1 MNSKKTLR
9 IVNVNFFCASL
20 RDVRRSKFGIR
31 NSKFTRAF
39 TLIEIMVAVTILTLL
54 LAAVYSSWMLILRAT
69 KVGGEAAAQ
78 VQRRRIAVRTIED
91 ALMCAESFQASIQ
104 YYTFIAQGGSEPLL
118 SFAARLPDDFPRN
131 GRFGGFN
138 SRRVTFTVEAG
149 PDSEK
154 DLVLRQNPILMD
166 MDEDEQNHPLVLA
179 RNVKSFAV
187 ECWDTNSANW
197 VDEWDYTNQIP
208 PMVRFSLVLGGN
220 KNGNNFGNAGV
231 ESAVTRVV
239 AFPSGTVPLAAQT
252 QSASSGGPHPSIP
265 HGVGSG
271 GTKPQ

>member
-1 MNSKKTLR
+1 
-9 IVNVNFFCASL
+9 
-20 RDVRRSKFGIR
+20 
-31 NSKFTRAF
+31 
-39 TLIEIMVAVTILTLL
+39 LIEIMVAVTILTLL

-149 PDSEK
+149 PDSER

-187 ECWDTNSANW
+187 ECWDTNTVNW